1 MGSLLSHQPLK
12 ALGYLGFALFVTPC
26 FLLVNS
32 SRFLFSSLRQDPAWG
47 MKTALMC
54 AYVRLITKFASLVR
68 DQPYEQAKAATFK
81 ERCVKIE
88 PSNPKHFI
96 GSVAEGSVKPKTTT
110 GVWFPNLPHTAK
122 PDEKVAIHYPGGAF
136 ILAFG
141 VEVVGALMADNLV
154 GKLGADKMLYAQYR
168 LARDEESRFPAAV
181 QDAVTFYSYVLSLGF
196 KPENIIVSGDSAGG
210 NVALAL
216 LRYLE
221 TKKTD
226 LPLPG
231 AVITW
236 SPWVAVPSDA
246 GPKFDAQP
254 NSHKDILSGAI
265 LQWGADSYRP
275 GSTLDEEVEAMV
287 NPLHHPFKTR
297 VPIFLHAG
305 SNEGFCP
312 TVKEFSQEM
321 ATLNGQER
329 TKYHETPLAPHD
341 IFLTHPAVGMGE
353 QKNQAIEIA
362 RSFLEK
368 RRRGVEQPPPEDDL

>member
-12 ALGYLGFALFVTPC
+12 ALGYLGFALVVTPC
-26 FLLVNS
+26 FLLANS
-32 SRFLFSSLRQDPAWG
+32 SRFLFSSLRQDPAWS
-47 MKTALMC
+47 MKTALIC
-54 AYVRLITKFASLVR
+54 AYVRLITRFVSLVR

-81 ERCVKIE
+81 ERCVRIE

-96 GSVAEGSVKPKTTT
+96 GPIAEGSVKPRTTT
-110 GVWFPNLPHTAK
+110 GVWFPSLPDAAE

-141 VEVVGALMADNLV
+141 VEMIGALVADNLV
-154 GKLGADKMLYAQYR
+154 EKLGANKVLYAQYR
-168 LARDEESRFPAAV
+168 LSRDEESRFPAAV

-196 KPENIIVSGDSAGG
+196 KPENIIISGDSAGG

-221 TKKTD
+221 TNTTD
-226 LPLPG
+226 LPLPS

-236 SPWVAVPSDA
+236 SPWVEVPSDA
-246 GPKFDAQP
+246 GLKFDAQP
-254 NSHKDILSGAI
+254 NSHKDMLSGAI
-265 LQWGADSYRP
+265 LQWGADSYGP
-275 GSTLDEEVEAMV
+275 ASMLDEEVEAMV

-305 SNEGFCP
+305 SNEGFCA
-312 TVKEFSQEM
+312 TIKEFSQEM
-321 ATLNGQER
+321 AALNGQEKI
-329 TKYHETPLAPHD
+329 KYHETPLAPHD
-341 IFLTHPAVGMGE
+341 IFLTHPVVGMGE
-353 QKNQAIEIA
+353 QNITAIKLA

-368 RRRGVEQPPPEDDL
+368 CRRGVEQPTFEDDL

>member
-26 FLLVNS
+26 FLLANS
-32 SRFLFSSLRQDPAWG
+32 SRFLFSPLRQDPAWG
-47 MKTALMC
+47 MKTALIC
-54 AYVRLITKFASLVR
+54 AYVRLITRFVSLVR
-68 DQPYEQAKAATFK
+68 DQPYEQAKAASFK

-88 PSNPKHFI
+88 PSNPKHFMGPI
-96 GSVAEGSVKPKTTT
+96 AAGSVKPKTAT
-110 GVWFPNLPHTAK
+110 GVWFPSLPAAAK

-141 VEVVGALMADNLV
+141 VEVIGALVADNLV
-154 GKLGADKMLYAQYR
+154 GKLGANKMLYAQYR
-168 LARDEESRFPAAV
+168 LCRDEESRFPAAV
-181 QDAVTFYSYVLSLGF
+181 QDAVTFYSYILSLGF
-196 KPENIIVSGDSAGG
+196 KPENIIISGDSAGG
-210 NVALAL
+210 
-216 LRYLE
+216 
-221 TKKTD
+221 T
-226 LPLPG
+226 

-236 SPWVAVPSDA
+236 SPWVEMPSNS

-254 NSHKDILSGAI
+254 NSHKDMLSGAI

-275 GSTLDEEVEAMV
+275 ASILDEEVEAMV

-305 SNEGFCP
+305 SNEGFCA
-312 TVKEFSQEM
+312 TIKEFSQEM
-321 ATLNGQER
+321 AALNGQER
-329 TKYHETPLAPHD
+329 IKYHETPLAPHD

-353 QKNQAIEIA
+353 QNITAIELA

-368 RRRGVEQPPPEDDL
+368 RSRGVEQLTLEDDI

>member
-26 FLLVNS
+26 FLLANS
-32 SRFLFSSLRQDPAWG
+32 SRFLFSPLRQDPAWG
-47 MKTALMC
+47 MKTALIC
-54 AYVRLITKFASLVR
+54 AYVRLITRFVSLVR
-68 DQPYEQAKAATFK
+68 DQPYEQAKAASFK

-88 PSNPKHFI
+88 PSNPKHFMGPI
-96 GSVAEGSVKPKTTT
+96 AAGSVKPKTAT
-110 GVWFPNLPHTAK
+110 GVWFPSLPAAAK

-141 VEVVGALMADNLV
+141 VEVIGALVADNLV
-154 GKLGADKMLYAQYR
+154 GKLGANKMLYAQYR
-168 LARDEESRFPAAV
+168 LCRDEESRFPAAV
-181 QDAVTFYSYVLSLGF
+181 QDAVTFYSYILSLGF
-196 KPENIIVSGDSAGG
+196 KPENIIISGDSAGG

-221 TKKTD
+221 TNTTE
-226 LPLPG
+226 LPLPS

-236 SPWVAVPSDA
+236 SPWVEMPSNS

-254 NSHKDILSGAI
+254 NSHKDMLSGAI

-275 GSTLDEEVEAMV
+275 ASILDEEVEAMV

-305 SNEGFCP
+305 SNEGFCA
-312 TVKEFSQEM
+312 TIKEFSQEM
-321 ATLNGQER
+321 AALNGQER
-329 TKYHETPLAPHD
+329 IKYHETPLAPHD

-353 QKNQAIEIA
+353 QNITAIELA

-368 RRRGVEQPPPEDDL
+368 RSRGVEQLTLEDDI